1 LVANLEQD
9 YDVLEQDDLFDEVA
23 EERPFWDAGKYYFRV
38 ASITRSTEPSRFE
51 NARPNNIWEFEVF
64 YDENLE
70 PVRLEQDG
78 QTVCKLR
85 QYISTS
91 MTPGS
96 RGRPLIEAIVGK
108 RLDDGDTVGKS
119 QLIGKCF
126 TGMISNEAPKDNPRG
141 KKSAKLLSPEK
152 FVAPR
157 SRPTAPRMQAP
168 APQRRAVEEQVE
180 DLPF

>member
-1 LVANLEQD
+1 LVVDQD

-38 ASITRSTEPSRFE
+38 VSITRSTEPSRFE
-51 NARPNNIWEFEVF
+51 NARPNNIWEFEVY

-78 QTVCKLR
+78 STVCKLR

-96 RGRPLIEAIVGK
+96 RGRPLIEAIVGR
-108 RLDDGDTVGKS
+108 RLDDGDTVKKS
-119 QLIGKCF
+119 DLLGKCF

-157 SRPTAPRMQAP
+157 PRTNAPAPRMAP
-168 APQRRAVEEQVE
+168 RRPEPQVEEVE